1 MVSTP
6 HRLAILPTVR
16 LATAFLADLAAILLF
31 VGVGRAIHDDASG
44 SFVRAALPFVGGLLL
59 GWVVGIVR
67 NFQTRSVM
75 FGVMVWGATLFF
87 GMAIRSVL
95 RDGTDIAFVLVTAAA
110 LGVLLVGWRAAFS
123 MTR

>member
-1 MVSTP
+1 M
-6 HRLAILPTVR
+6 AILPSVR

-31 VGVGRAIHDDASG
+31 VGIGRAVHDDAAG
-44 SFVRAALPFVGGLLL
+44 SFVRTAMPFVGGLLL
-59 GWVVGIVR
+59 GWVVGILR

-95 RDGTDIAFVLVTAAA
+95 RDGTDLSFVLVTAAS

-123 MTR
+123 ITR